1 MGAACPLPERIPIP
15 SNECAQKMTSD
26 GIVLNNAEN
35 SERYIT
41 YVLPT
46 GWDIVDCSWRE
57 DLPIWHIVD
66 QNDMKRYSV
75 TGSWK
80 GTHDNVLKIRIC
92 PGDEK
97 IKRTTEPAE
106 PSETSPAA
114 LAARV
119 AEALDPRSNQM

>member
-15 SNECAQKMTSD
+15 SDKCAQKMKSD
-26 GIVLNNAEN
+26 GIVLNNAKN

-46 GWDIVDCSWRE
+46 GWDMVDCSWRE

-66 QNDMKRYSV
+66 QNDMKRYSI
-75 TGSWK
+75 TGAWK
-80 GTHDNVLKIRIC
+80 GAYDNALEIHDC

-97 IKRTTEPAE
+97 IERTIEPAE

-114 LAARV
+114 RV
-119 AEALDPRSNQM
+119 AEAVDPRSNQM